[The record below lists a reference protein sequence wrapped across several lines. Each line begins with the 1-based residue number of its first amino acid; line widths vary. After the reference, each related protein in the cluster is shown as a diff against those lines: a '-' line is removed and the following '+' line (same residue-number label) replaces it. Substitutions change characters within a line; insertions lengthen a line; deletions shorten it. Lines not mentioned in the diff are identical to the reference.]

1 MSGLAT
7 MADEDAMEVDIVA
20 CAEWTPPSASAPL
33 LEVVVDT
40 NVLLDELATLD
51 CGRAGVRVLW
61 AQAAQQGGS
70 MALRVPSVVLRELD
84 GLKRGTT
91 AVAAAARRA
100 ITWLKG
106 ELALGQARGGATF
119 VLGQTRAQERAAG
132 LAYVPPVAGETPAAD
147 DLIVAC
153 ALQARDAMAERAAAG
168 ALPAPAGAVMLS
180 NDRDLCVKTLVEGV
194 AAFSAAEMPRTLSE
208 LVDAARRSLAGDA
221 LARARERLAAAQEGR
236 GQRQQQQQQQQQRAL
251 RQQRQ
256 QRTRDEHESNA
267 PVSNGVSRPAM
278 VGVASPFDARDW
290 FLELQSALER
300 AADAALVA
308 LLSRDFGEDLWRDVV
323 REEPPWD
330 ARGALELLRHQ
341 ATFTGNVSL
350 RRARDEADRLR
361 EAIVQWS
368 RAHMESPPISDAPK
382 LLRDSVV
389 LCEAMRDAAAVAGAV
404 SEAQA
409 AADSAATLRALKGAL
424 REGARAVEAASPEV
438 GRAGD
443 AAAASTMM
451 E

>member
-132 LAYVPPVAGETPAAD
+132 LAYVPPWQGRHAATT
-147 DLIVAC
+147 
-153 ALQARDAMAERAAAG
+153 
-168 ALPAPAGAVMLS
+168 S
-180 NDRDLCVKTLVEGV
+180 
-194 AAFSAAEMPRTLSE
+194 SS
-208 LVDAARRSLAGDA
+208 
-221 LARARERLAAAQEGR
+221 RARFRR
-236 GQRQQQQQQQQQRAL
+236 GMPWQ
-251 RQQRQ
+251 
-256 QRTRDEHESNA
+256 NA
-267 PVSNGVSRPAM
+267 PPRACP
-278 VGVASPFDARDW
+278 RL
-290 FLELQSALER
+290 LEQ
-300 AADAALVA
+300 
-308 LLSRDFGEDLWRDVV
+308 
-323 REEPPWD
+323 
-330 ARGALELLRHQ
+330 
-341 ATFTGNVSL
+341 
-350 RRARDEADRLR
+350 
-361 EAIVQWS
+361 
-368 RAHMESPPISDAPK
+368 
-382 LLRDSVV
+382 
-389 LCEAMRDAAAVAGAV
+389 
-404 SEAQA
+404 
-409 AADSAATLRALKGAL
+409 
-424 REGARAVEAASPEV
+424 
-438 GRAGD
+438 
-443 AAAASTMM
+443 
-451 E
+451 